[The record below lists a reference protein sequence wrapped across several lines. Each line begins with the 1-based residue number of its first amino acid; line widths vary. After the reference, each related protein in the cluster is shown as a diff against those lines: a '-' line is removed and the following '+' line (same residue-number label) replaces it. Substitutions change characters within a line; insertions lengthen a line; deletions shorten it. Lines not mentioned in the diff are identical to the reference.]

1 MKTFIRAMWT
11 VARNMRTDTKRKALH
26 VQMRCLESHID
37 GCDECLECVADPLT
51 RQRIVVARCV
61 ARRELARLRA
71 EYSAT
76 LPVGKRVVWGWA

>member
-1 MKTFIRAMWT
+1 MKTAIKTTWIA
-11 VARNMRTDTKRKALH
+11 ARRMALH

>member
-1 MKTFIRAMWT
+1 MKTIKRAWLKWQISSL
-11 VARNMRTDTKRKALH
+11 DI
-26 VQMRCLESHID
+26 QID
-37 GCDECLECVADPLT
+37 GMAECLECVADPLT

>member
-1 MKTFIRAMWT
+1 MKTIKRAWLKWQISSL
-11 VARNMRTDTKRKALH
+11 NI
-26 VQMRCLESHID
+26 QID
-37 GCDECLECVADPLT
+37 GMAECLECVADPLT

-76 LPVGKRVVWGWA
+76 LPVGKRVVWG

>member
-1 MKTFIRAMWT
+1 MKTIKRAWLKWQISSL
-11 VARNMRTDTKRKALH
+11 DI
-26 VQMRCLESHID
+26 QID
-37 GCDECLECVADPLT
+37 GMAECLECVADPLT

-76 LPVGKRVVWGWA
+76 LPVGKRVVWGGA

>member
-1 MKTFIRAMWT
+1 MKTIKRAWLKWQISSL
-11 VARNMRTDTKRKALH
+11 DI
-26 VQMRCLESHID
+26 QID
-37 GCDECLECVADPLT
+37 GMAECLECVADPLT

-61 ARRELARLRA
+61 ARREVARLRA

>member
-1 MKTFIRAMWT
+1 MKTIKRAWLKWQISSL
-11 VARNMRTDTKRKALH
+11 DI
-26 VQMRCLESHID
+26 QID
-37 GCDECLECVADPLT
+37 GMAECLECVADPLT

-71 EYSAT
+71 EYTAT

>member
-1 MKTFIRAMWT
+1 MKTAIKSTWIA
-11 VARNMRTDTKRKALH
+11 ARRMALRF
-26 VQMRCLESHID
+26 QMHCLLAHID
-37 GCDECLECVADPLT
+37 GMAECLECVADPLT